1 MQTLLQLPDN
11 LVEEA
16 NRYISLDNQ
25 SEAMIVIIQEWIV
38 YKKRQELLE
47 KQAVD
52 MQWSEDYKKHVLG
65 NWQGEL
71 VRPDDITLEKRLNW

>member
-11 LVEEA
+11 LIEEA
-16 NRYISLDNQ
+16 SRYISLDNQ
-25 SEAMIVIIQEWIV
+25 SEAITVIIQEWV
-38 YKKRQELLE
+38 AYKKRQTLLE
-47 KQAVD
+47 KQTVD

-71 VRPDDITLEKRLNW
+71 VRPDDITLEKRLHW

>member
-25 SEAMIVIIQEWIV
+25 SEAMIVIIQEWIA